1 MASAARASASTWSTS
16 NGDSLTAE
24 PGDEVVAVGRIG
36 PARGVRGDVFV
47 EPWTDDPA
55 GRFAAGS
62 VLRTEP
68 VEAGPL
74 IVETANLGG
83 SKLVVHFAG
92 VADRTAAEA
101 LHGVRLMLPA
111 ADRPVLDDPE
121 EFYASDLVGL
131 RARTVS
137 GVRLGPVRDVL
148 NVAGAEYLLLDVD
161 GREHLVPFVAAIVP
175 TVDVAGGVVVIDPPE
190 GLFDL

>member
-1 MASAARASASTWSTS
+1 M
-16 NGDSLTAE
+16 TAE
-24 PGDEVVAVGRIG
+24 PDADVVAVGRIG

-68 VEAGPL
+68 AEAGPL
-74 IVETANLGG
+74 TVETANLGG
-83 SKLVVHFAG
+83 SKLVVHFSG
-92 VADRTAAEA
+92 IADRSAAEA
-101 LHGVRLMLPA
+101 LHGVRLMVPA
-111 ADRPVLDDPE
+111 ADRPPLEDPD

-131 RARTVS
+131 SARTGS
-137 GVRLGPVRDVL
+137 GAELGPVRDVL

-161 GREHLVPFVAAIVP
+161 GRERLVPFVSAIVP
-175 TVDVAGGVVVIDPPE
+175 TVDVTGRVVVINPPE

>member
-1 MASAARASASTWSTS
+1 M
-16 NGDSLTAE
+16 TAE

-74 IVETANLGG
+74 TVEAANLGG
-83 SKLVVHFAG
+83 SKLVIHFAG
-92 VADRTAAEA
+92 VADRTAAQA
-101 LHGVRLMLPA
+101 LHGVRLMVPT
-111 ADRPVLDDPE
+111 ADRPALEDPE
-121 EFYASDLVGL
+121 VFYACDLVGL
-131 RARTVS
+131 SARTLS
-137 GVRLGPVRDVL
+137 GAALGPVRDVL
-148 NVAGAEYLLLDVD
+148 DLAGAEYLVLDVD
-161 GREHLVPFVAAIVP
+161 GQERLVPFVAAIVP
-175 TVDVAGGVVVIDPPE
+175 TVDIAGGVVVIDPPE